1 MKKEKKHIQW
11 NNKSGPV
18 LSVSFLG
25 QAQSSRKDACARRN
39 PKNVKNLDK
48 HFKVIPDNFRLGNA
62 MFYFAAS
69 VGLARAQPRSATFF
83 RRD

>member
-25 QAQSSRKDACARRN
+25 QAQEKMHVPEEI

-62 MFYFAAS
+62 MFYFAAL